1 MAEPSVRKNSI
12 LIACLISFIT
22 VLLIFALDQSD
33 FFTTYEL
40 KSMDLFQ
47 RFHSPLEN
55 PEVLLVEIN
64 QQNLTALSEKGIQWP
79 WPRQIYAPLIEF
91 CARAGS
97 KGIIFDILF
106 TEPSSYGKED
116 DLTLAQAIREARCVF
131 LPMSLSSNSTARQ
144 DASSLSR
151 FGIRRPESMPD
162 FRAARSFVL
171 PVPEFVASV
180 RGLGNVILLPDR
192 DGVYRTVALFTR
204 LHETLFPSL
213 TVAPLLDRV
222 EFKEGR
228 VFLDGKSLFLNRE
241 GRLMLHF
248 YGKNFQFPRLSALDI
263 LSAYQSPDHPLSEKV
278 RGAVR
283 GRYVIVALTAPGLY
297 DLKPTAVTSVSPGAY
312 VHGILLTNLLNG
324 DHLREVSGKW
334 KYALLFLLGSVL
346 GYAILVNV
354 SFWKNTL
361 VFLLFVLGWPA
372 LSLSLF
378 FTQDSWIGFLS
389 FELAFFLIFG
399 MTSTYSY
406 NTEGKKRRVI
416 RQLFS
421 CYMSEVLVKELE
433 SNPQKAKL
441 GGDRRFITIFFS
453 DLANFTTLSER
464 FEPERI
470 VSLLNEYFTEM
481 SQVILDSQ
489 GVIDKYQG
497 DGIMAFWGAPI
508 SLEDH
513 AARACRAALECQ
525 VRMGKINQ
533 SLSREGIPP
542 LSMRIGLHSGDAVV
556 GNMGSAQRFD
566 YTIIGDNVNLASRL
580 EGVNKQFGT
589 EVIIS
594 ETTLLQAGEGIEA
607 RELDLIAVKGKEK
620 PIRIYEL
627 LGEKGR
633 MTEEQKK
640 WKLLYEEALRSYRAK
655 DFAGARRLFA
665 QVLEANPED
674 RPAAVLLKRCE
685 DLQENAPAA
694 DWDGVFR
701 LKQK

>member
-1 MAEPSVRKNSI
+1 MAEPSVRKKSI
-12 LIACLISFIT
+12 LVACLISSVT
-22 VLLIFALDQSD
+22 VLLIASLDQSD
-33 FFTTYEL
+33 FFKTYEL

-47 RFHSPLEN
+47 RFQSPLEN
-55 PEVLLVEIN
+55 PEVLMLEIN
-64 QQNLTALSEKGIQWP
+64 QQDLTALSEKGIQWP
-79 WPRQIYAPLIEF
+79 WPRQVYAPLVEV
-91 CARAGS
+91 CAEAGA

-106 TEPSSYGKED
+106 TEPSSYGEED
-116 DLTLAQAIREARCVF
+116 DLALAGAIREAGSVF
-131 LPMSLSSNSTARQ
+131 LPMSLSSKASARQ
-144 DASSLSR
+144 EVTSLSR
-151 FGIRRPESMPD
+151 FGIRRPESAPE
-162 FRAARSFVL
+162 FQAAKSFVL
-171 PVPEFVASV
+171 PVPEFVGGV
-180 RGLGNVILLPDR
+180 RGLGNVILSPDR
-192 DGVYRTVALFTR
+192 DGVYRAVALFTR
-204 LHETLFPSL
+204 LQDFLFPSL
-213 TVAPLLDRV
+213 AVAPLTDRMQ
-222 EFKEGR
+222 FKGGK
-228 VFLDGKSLFLNRE
+228 VFLDGKALFLDQE
-241 GRLMLHF
+241 GQIRLHF
-248 YGKNFQFPRLSALDI
+248 YGKDFHFPKLSALDI
-263 LSAYQSPDHPLSEKV
+263 FSAYQSRNEPLSENV
-278 RGAVR
+278 RGAVK

-312 VHGILLTNLLNG
+312 VHGILLSNLLRG
-324 DHLREVSGKW
+324 DHLREVGGEW
-334 KYALLFLLGSVL
+334 KYALMFLLTSIL

-354 SFWKNTL
+354 SFWKNTILFL
-361 VFLLFVLGWPA
+361 VFVLGWPA
-372 LSLSLF
+372 LASWLF
-378 FTQDSWIGFLS
+378 FVQDLWMGFLS
-389 FELAFFLIFG
+389 FEVAFFLVFG

-406 NTEGKKRRVI
+406 NTEGKKRKVI

-433 SNPQKAKL
+433 ANPQKARL

-513 AARACRAALECQ
+513 AAKACLAALECQ
-525 VRMGKINQ
+525 IRMSKINE

-589 EVIIS
+589 QVIVSEATYSQARGRIEV
-594 ETTLLQAGEGIEA
+594 

-627 LGEKGR
+627 LGEKGSLTGER
-633 MTEEQKK
+633 EKRK
-640 WKLLYEEALRSYRAK
+640 VLYEEGLESYRTK

-665 QVLEANPED
+665 QVVEANPED
-674 RPAAVLLKRCE
+674 HAAAVLLKRCE
-685 DLQENAPAA
+685 ELEGNAPAP

>member
-1 MAEPSVRKNSI
+1 MAEPSVRKRAI

-22 VLLIFALDQSD
+22 VLVIASLDQTD
-33 FFTTYEL
+33 FFKTYEL

-55 PEVLLVEIN
+55 PEVLMVEVN
-64 QQNLTALSEKGIQWP
+64 QQDLTALSEKGIQWP

-91 CARAGS
+91 CAKAGS
-97 KGIIFDILF
+97 KGIVFDILF
-106 TEPSSYGKED
+106 SEPSSYGKED
-116 DLTLAQAIREARCVF
+116 DLALAQAIQAAGSVF
-131 LPMSLSSNSTARQ
+131 LPMGLSSKSKEGQ
-144 DASSLSR
+144 EPSSLSR
-151 FGIRRPESMPD
+151 FGIRRPESTPE
-162 FRAARSFVL
+162 FREARSFVL
-171 PVPEFVASV
+171 PVPEFLAGVG
-180 RGLGNVILLPDR
+180 GLGNVILLPDR
-192 DGVYRTVALFTR
+192 DGVYRAVALFTR
-204 LHETLFPSL
+204 LHESLFPSL
-213 TVAPLLDRV
+213 ALAPLLHRI
-222 EFKEGR
+222 EFKEGE
-228 VFLDGKSLFLNRE
+228 VFLDGKALFLNRE
-241 GRLMLHF
+241 GELMLHF
-248 YGKNFQFPRLSALDI
+248 YGREFQFPRLSALDV
-263 LSAYQSPDHPLSEKV
+263 LSAYQSPDAPLSEKV

-283 GRYVIVALTAPGLY
+283 DRYVLVALTAPGLF
-297 DLKPTAVTSVSPGAY
+297 DLKPTAVTSVSPGGY
-312 VHGILLTNLLNG
+312 VHGILLSNLLNG
-324 DHLREVSGKW
+324 DHLREVGGKW
-334 KYALLFLLGSVL
+334 KYALMFLLGGVL
-346 GYAILVNV
+346 GYAILADV

-361 VFLLFVLGWPA
+361 IFLLFVLGWPA
-372 LSLSLF
+372 LALSLF
-378 FTQDSWIGFLS
+378 FTQNSWLGFLS
-389 FELAFFLIFG
+389 FELAFLLVFG
-399 MTSTYSY
+399 TTSTYSY

-433 SNPQKAKL
+433 SNPQRARL

-470 VSLLNEYFTEM
+470 VTLLNEYFTEM
-481 SQVILDSQ
+481 SQVILNSR

-513 AARACRAALECQ
+513 AARACLAALECQ
-525 VRMGKINQ
+525 TRMGKINE

-556 GNMGSAQRFD
+556 GNMGSVQRFD

-589 EVIIS
+589 KVLIS
-594 ETTLLQAGEGIEA
+594 ETTCLQAGDRIEV

-627 LGEKGR
+627 LGEKGGV
-633 MTEEQKK
+633 TEEQKR
-640 WKLLYEEALRSYRAK
+640 WKLLYEEGLRSYRVK
-655 DFAGARRLFA
+655 DFARARRLFA
-665 QVLEANPED
+665 QVLETNPGD
-674 RPAAVLLKRCE
+674 QAASVLLNRCE
-685 DLQENAPAA
+685 DLQNNAPAA
-694 DWDGVFR
+694 GWDGVFR

>member
-1 MAEPSVRKNSI
+1 VAEPSVRKKSI
-12 LIACLISFIT
+12 LIACLFSFIT
-22 VLLIFALDQSD
+22 VLLIVSLEQFD
-33 FFTTYEL
+33 FFKIYEL

-47 RFHSPLEN
+47 RFRSPLEN
-55 PEVLLVEIN
+55 PEVLMVEID
-64 QQNLTALSEKGIQWP
+64 QESLTALSEKGIQWP
-79 WPRQIYAPLIEF
+79 WPRQIYGPLIEF
-91 CARAGS
+91 CVKAGS
-97 KGIIFDILF
+97 KGIIFDIIF
-106 TEPSSYGKED
+106 SEPSSYGKED
-116 DLTLAQAIREARCVF
+116 DLVLAEAIQQARSVF
-131 LPMSLSSNSTARQ
+131 LPMSLSSRTTDGK

-151 FGIRRPESMPD
+151 FGIRPESPTG
-162 FRAARSFVL
+162 FREARSFIL
-171 PVPEFVASV
+171 PVPEFVAGV
-180 RGLGNVILLPDR
+180 RGLGNVIFAPDS
-192 DGVYRTVALFTR
+192 DGVYRGVALFTR
-204 LHETLFPSL
+204 FHEYLFPSL
-213 TVAPLLDRV
+213 TVAPLLERFDM
-222 EFKEGR
+222 KEGK
-228 VFLDGKSLFLNRE
+228 VFLDGKALFLNRE
-241 GRLMLHF
+241 GQLMLHF
-248 YGKNFQFPRLSALDI
+248 YGKDFQFPRLNVLDI
-263 LSAYQSPDHPLSEKV
+263 LSAYQSPEHSHSEKM
-278 RGAVR
+278 RGAIKD
-283 GRYVIVALTAPGLY
+283 RYVIMALTAPGLY

-324 DHLREVSGKW
+324 DHLREVDGKW
-334 KYALLFLLGSVL
+334 KYSLLFLLGSAL
-346 GYAILVNV
+346 GYAILGNV
-354 SFWKNTL
+354 SFWKNILT
-361 VFLLFVLGWPA
+361 FLLFVVGWPA

-389 FELAFFLIFG
+389 YEMAFFLVFG
-399 MTSTYSY
+399 MTSTFSY

-433 SNPQKAKL
+433 SNPQKARL

-470 VSLLNEYFTEM
+470 VSLLNDYFTEM

-513 AARACRAALECQ
+513 AIRACHAARGCQ

-533 SLSREGIPP
+533 ALSRGGIPP

-556 GNMGSAQRFD
+556 GNMGSMQRFD

-589 EVIIS
+589 KVIIS
-594 ETTLLQAGEGIEA
+594 ETTYELARDWIEA

-627 LGEKGR
+627 LGEKGG
-633 MTEEQKK
+633 MTEGQRRL
-640 WKLLYEEALRSYRAK
+640 KLLYEEGLRSYWAK

-665 QVLEANPED
+665 QVLETNPED
-674 RPAAVLLKRCE
+674 QPAAVLLKRCE
-685 DLQENAPAA
+685 GLQENAPAA

-701 LKQK
+701 FKQK